1 MQQRWC
7 ISCAGACVEEGDAAG
22 VVVTQALYLLS
33 MMSVLYF
40 EITSTCVQDKPKG
53 LLRFR
58 PCVCLL
64 HRFTNLLVQARIKLT
79 G

>member
-7 ISCAGACVEEGDAAG
+7 TSFAGACVEAGDAAG

-33 MMSVLYF
+33 MMNVLYF

-58 PCVCLL
+58 PYVCVL
-64 HRFTNLLVQARIKLT
+64 HRSTDLLVQARIKLT

>member
-1 MQQRWC
+1 MQQWWC
-7 ISCAGACVEEGDAAG
+7 TSYAGACVEEGDAAG

-40 EITSTCVQDKPKG
+40 EITSTCVQDKPK

-64 HRFTNLLVQARIKLT
+64 HSSTALLVQARSK
-79 G
+79 

>member
-7 ISCAGACVEEGDAAG
+7 TSCAGACVEAGDAAG

-33 MMSVLYF
+33 MMNVLYF
-40 EITSTCVQDKPKG
+40 EITSTCVQDKPK

-58 PCVCLL
+58 PLCVFASQL
-64 HRFTNLLVQARIKLT
+64 HRPPRASEE
-79 G
+79 

>member
-7 ISCAGACVEEGDAAG
+7 TSFAGACVEAGDAAG

-33 MMSVLYF
+33 MMNVLYF

-53 LLRFR
+53 L
-58 PCVCLL
+58 
-64 HRFTNLLVQARIKLT
+64 
-79 G
+79 